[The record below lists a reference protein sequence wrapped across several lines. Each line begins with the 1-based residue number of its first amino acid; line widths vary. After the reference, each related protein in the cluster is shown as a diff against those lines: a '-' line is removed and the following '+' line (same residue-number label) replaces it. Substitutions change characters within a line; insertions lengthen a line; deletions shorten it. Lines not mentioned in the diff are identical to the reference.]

1 MKKVREEMSQSFS
14 QKHKEEEKL
23 VDLLTDKV
31 IEKMISGDQDLNAS
45 VSSTSGE
52 LVRKLIRELE

>member
-1 MKKVREEMSQSFS
+1 MSQSFS

-31 IEKMISGDQDLNAS
+31 IEKMLTGDDLDAS
-45 VSSTSGE
+45 MTSTSG
-52 LVRKLIRELE
+52 